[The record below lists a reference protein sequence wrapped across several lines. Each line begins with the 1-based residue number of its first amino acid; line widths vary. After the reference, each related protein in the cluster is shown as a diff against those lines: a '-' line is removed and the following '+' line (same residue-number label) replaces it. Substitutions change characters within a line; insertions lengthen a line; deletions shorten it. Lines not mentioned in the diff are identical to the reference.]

1 MDISQG
7 EPTGSNNAPVD
18 VHQPFTKAERM
29 QQLSEIDQ
37 DISSLLELTSKALGA
52 LVTSPA
58 AAEANNTSAPESN
71 NPNGSADTPPP
82 APAAPPTQEQR
93 EQQSRA
99 FEAASND
106 FFATLL
112 SIHVRL
118 KRQIWGLE
126 EAGIITLKD
135 SGAKGTSGS
144 AAAAAAAASAKG
156 GTVAPTNLAVPALE
170 PNGVGAIG
178 NLDVGWLNSRSSKVD
193 RDMEAELWAHARGH
207 LEARANAVAAA
218 VSGAAAEGV
227 PVGAQGDADMPMT
240 D

>member
-7 EPTGSNNAPVD
+7 EPPSSNNAPVD
-18 VHQPFTKAERM
+18 VRQPFTKAERM

-52 LVTSPA
+52 LVKSPA
-58 AAEANNTSAPESN
+58 AAESNGSAPEPN
-71 NPNGSADTPPP
+71 NPNGNANAPPP
-82 APAAPPTQEQR
+82 APSAPPTQEQQQ
-93 EQQSRA
+93 QQSRA

-135 SGAKGTSGS
+135 GGAKGSSSS
-144 AAAAAAAASAKG
+144 AAAAAVAASAKG

-170 PNGVGAIG
+170 PSGVGAIG
-178 NLDVGWLNSRSSKVD
+178 NLDVGWLNSRSRKVD

-218 VSGAAAEGV
+218 ASGDAVEGV
-227 PVGAQGDADMPMT
+227 LAGTQGDVDMPMA

>member
-1 MDISQG
+1 MFGFAGSVSTTSGSDCKLVTQR
-7 EPTGSNNAPVD
+7 PTGRD
-18 VHQPFTKAERM
+18 QKERW
-29 QQLSEIDQ
+29 
-37 DISSLLELTSKALGA
+37 
-52 LVTSPA
+52 
-58 AAEANNTSAPESN
+58 
-71 NPNGSADTPPP
+71 PPP
-82 APAAPPTQEQR
+82 GQAQTGPAGEQPLAPLEQQ
-93 EQQSRA
+93 QQSRA

-135 SGAKGTSGS
+135 GGAKGSSSS

-193 RDMEAELWAHARGH
+193 RDMEAELWAQARGH

-218 VSGAAAEGV
+218 AVEGV
-227 PVGAQGDADMPMT
+227 PAGTQGDVDMPMA

>member
-1 MDISQG
+1 MDTPQG
-7 EPTGSNNAPVD
+7 EPAGSNNPPVG

-52 LVTSPA
+52 LVTSPT
-58 AAEANNTSAPESN
+58 AAEANDSAPEPNSA
-71 NPNGSADTPPP
+71 NGSADAPPP

-112 SIHVRL
+112 SVHVRL

-135 SGAKGTSGS
+135 SGAKGTGGS

-156 GTVAPTNLAVPALE
+156 GAVAPTNLAVPALE

-218 VSGAAAEGV
+218 ISGAAVEGV
-227 PVGAQGDADMPMT
+227 PVDAQGDVDMALAD
-240 D
+240 